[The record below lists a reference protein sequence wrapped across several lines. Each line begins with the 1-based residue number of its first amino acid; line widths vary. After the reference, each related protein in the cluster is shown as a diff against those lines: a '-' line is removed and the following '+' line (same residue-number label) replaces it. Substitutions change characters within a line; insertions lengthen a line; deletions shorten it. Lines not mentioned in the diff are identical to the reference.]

1 MNFKNWNFKRWNS
14 ADPDA
19 ACHGSERRDGAAAQR
34 AGAGQ
39 ASALAL
45 HAGSP
50 AHARGREILATKQG
64 YAASRGPV
72 QWAIGPGLR
81 VAMLASALL
90 LSAWAPLQA
99 QPAAASKAVAQPAAA
114 PATKAA
120 RTVLFMGDSL
130 SAGYGLAASEGWVS
144 LTAQRIA
151 KTKPGWRVVNASI
164 SGETT
169 AGGATRIAGELQRNR
184 PAVVVIELGANDGL
198 RGLQLAQS
206 RANLERMIQAAQA
219 AKAQVLLVG
228 MRMPPNLGKE
238 YTQGFERNYRE
249 LSQKYATELLP
260 FLLEPVA
267 MDRAAFQADN
277 LHPIAS
283 AQPKLRDHVWT
294 KLGPMLK

>member
-1 MNFKNWNFKRWNS
+1 MNFKSWDFKSRDLRDS
-14 ADPDA
+14 TLR
-19 ACHGSERRDGAAAQR
+19 RRDGA
-34 AGAGQ
+34 GH
-39 ASALAL
+39 ASASAI

-50 AHARGREILATKQG
+50 AHARGRAIAATKQG

-72 QWAIGPGLR
+72 QWAIGPGLG
-81 VAMLASALL
+81 AALLASALL
-90 LSAWAPLQA
+90 LSALAPLQA
-99 QPAAASKAVAQPAAA
+99 QPAAASKAAARPAAA
-114 PATKAA
+114 AATKAA

-144 LTAQRIA
+144 LTAERIA

-169 AGGATRIAGELQRNR
+169 AGGASRIAGELQRNR

-249 LSQKYATELLP
+249 LSQKYSTQLLP